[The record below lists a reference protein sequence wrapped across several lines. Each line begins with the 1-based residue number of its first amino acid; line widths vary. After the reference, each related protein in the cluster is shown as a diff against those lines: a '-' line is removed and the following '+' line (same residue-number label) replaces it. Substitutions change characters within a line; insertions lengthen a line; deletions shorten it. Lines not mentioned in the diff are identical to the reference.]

1 VGGAEGR
8 IMVYTV
14 FVSVSLFFADMAS
27 LTHERG
33 RLRKIIP
40 LAIMSGAAKG

>member
-1 VGGAEGR
+1 
-8 IMVYTV
+8 
-14 FVSVSLFFADMAS
+14 MAS

-40 LAIMSGAAKG
+40 MAIMSGAAKG